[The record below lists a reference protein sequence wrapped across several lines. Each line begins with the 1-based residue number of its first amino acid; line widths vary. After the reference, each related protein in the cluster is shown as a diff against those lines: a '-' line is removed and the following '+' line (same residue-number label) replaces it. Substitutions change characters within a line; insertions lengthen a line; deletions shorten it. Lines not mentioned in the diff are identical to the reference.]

1 MISIR
6 DRIDLHRLR
15 KNLRKLRGAYED
27 DIKKAEKEGK
37 KRVDIQAI
45 FAEMNGCCRNDEF
58 EIEKILTR
66 ELTNKARK
74 YYIEL
79 PDRNDEKIW
88 ENEVGYYI
96 LTDHGKS
103 TLSKQI
109 KAHLREDYEFIFKVI
124 SVLIGLIGALTGLV
138 AVINK

>member
-1 MISIR
+1 MISIK
-6 DRIDLHRLR
+6 DRIHKNRLK
-15 KNLRKLRGAYED
+15 KNLRKLREAYEA

-45 FAEMNGCCRNDEF
+45 FAEMDGCCRNDEF

-79 PDRNDEKIW
+79 PDRNDEIFW
-88 ENEVGYYI
+88 ENGFGYYI
-96 LTDHGKS
+96 LSDHGKS

-109 KAHLREDYEFIFKVI
+109 KAHRREDYEFIFKII
-124 SVLIGLIGALTGLV
+124 SVLIGLIGALIGLV